1 MDNLS
6 QIVLPRIRFED
17 NSDGRFAIIEQG
29 KQVVYKEPFDVKQ
42 LEKAVCQL
50 GLSQMDRASLYLD
63 AADFSQDDMLTES
76 MMNLAA
82 KYALHAHKI
91 DQLRQQYNIPL
102 APIGNVNY
110 PAYGPYVAR
119 GNEGLEDLPPITVA
133 TFVPRLPFV
142 ITKEIHDHMVRV
154 LESTFVP
161 PNRGELALRAMG
173 LMTGEMTN
181 YVEWLKGLLQL
192 TALVLFLLGRT
203 SFVLKEEVPVG
214 DLMLPKG
221 SYGNGT
227 PIVAARGGGDR
238 HWQVVTSL
246 FRDGNGKR
254 LNSASL
260 RSVASRL
267 GDTDGSEFRYLIY
280 LFYPL
285 IFDTNNNPRPNNLF
299 IGGGSVA
306 GAAAM

>member
-6 QIVLPRIRFED
+6 QIALPRIRFKD
-17 NSDGRFAIIEQG
+17 DSDGRFAIIEQG
-29 KQVVYKEPFDVKQ
+29 EQIVYKEPFDVKK

-63 AADFSQDDMLTES
+63 AADFSQDDILNNS
-76 MMNLAA
+76 MMDLAA
-82 KYALHAHKI
+82 KYARHAHRI
-91 DQLRQQYNIPL
+91 DKLRQQYNIPL
-102 APIGNVNY
+102 TPIGNANI

-119 GNEGLEDLPPITVA
+119 GNEGLVDVPPITVA
-133 TFVPRLPFV
+133 TFVPRLP
-142 ITKEIHDHMVRV
+142 IAISKDMHDHMVRV

-173 LMTGEMTN
+173 LVTGEMTN

-214 DLMLPKG
+214 EYILPKG
-221 SYGNGT
+221 SYGNGI
-227 PIVAARGGGDR
+227 PIVAARGGGDH

-260 RSVASRL
+260 RSVASRI
-267 GDTDGSEFRYLIY
+267 GDTDGSEFRNLIW

-285 IFDTNNNPRPNNLF
+285 IFDTNKNPRPNNLF